1 MRILTK
7 LRKFSKPLLV
17 WILAILLLAL
27 LVNNRHH
34 KTGTFNWMTPLWADQ
49 AGYYVYLPSL
59 FIYNFDPKTFPKDI
73 EKNTGLGFSLDL
85 ENDKV
90 VTRYT
95 CGIAILQAPFFIFIH
110 ILAAIFDQPQD
121 GFSGIYHQV
130 PNLAA
135 VFYCILGIFF
145 LWKFL
150 LFYYK
155 QSVVIFTIIALF
167 FGTNLYYYAVDSTGM
182 SHIYSFTL
190 FAIVAWLSK
199 KRLSD
204 EHRNSSFYS
213 ITWSLIFA
221 LIVLIRPTNILIFP
235 FLFCLDCKSIDEFW
249 LRVKRFF
256 TSRDITI
263 MIVSFLFVFLPQLL
277 YWKYATGRYI
287 ADSYEGYG
295 FTNWM
300 SPKILELWFSPNNGL
315 FLYSPFYIAAIWGMI
330 LMIKH
335 KKFNGW
341 LILSTFAIITYVFAS
356 WFVFSFG
363 CGYGSRN
370 YVEYTALLALP
381 LGYLFTQIF
390 NYSKIKRIAII
401 TVLTFL
407 VLFNLKLV
415 YSYNRCFQGDVWDFQ
430 EYTAFFVNIQ
440 EYHQSLDMEGFEH
453 MTPEKEFSKTLYLPS
468 NKIYFL
474 KFKKAIVRTEV
485 ILEAKDSEAALVLAI
500 ETPDST
506 LYWSAIRLK
515 DQIADSKL
523 HKKQTVE
530 GEFWIP
536 VSLPKNATIATYIW
550 NLKKESLTVNELELS
565 IE

>member
-1 MRILTK
+1 MWILTK
-7 LRKFSKPLLV
+7 FWKPLVV
-17 WILAILLLAL
+17 WILAILLLTL

-59 FIYNFDPKTFPKDI
+59 FIYNFDPKTFPEDI
-73 EKNTGLGFSLDL
+73 EKKTGLGFSLDL
-85 ENDKV
+85 EKDKV

-110 ILAAIFDQPQD
+110 ILAGILNQPQD

-155 QSVVIFTIIALF
+155 QSVVIFTIVALF

-182 SHIYSFTL
+182 SHIYSFAL

-199 KRLSD
+199 MRLSD
-204 EHRNSSFYS
+204 EYRNSSFYS
-213 ITWSLIFA
+213 IAWSLIFA

-256 TSRDITI
+256 TSRDIAI
-263 MIVSFLFVFLPQLL
+263 MIVSFLLVFLPQFL

-295 FTNWM
+295 FTNWK

-341 LILSTFAIITYVFAS
+341 LILSTFVIITYVFAS

-363 CGYGSRN
+363 CSYGSRN
-370 YVEYTALLALP
+370 YVEYTALFALP
-381 LGYLFTQIF
+381 LGYLFTQII
-390 NYSKIKRIAII
+390 NYSKLKRIAII
-401 TVLTFL
+401 AVLTFL

-440 EYHQSLDMEGFEH
+440 KYHQSLDMEGFEH
-453 MTPEKEFSKTLYLPS
+453 MTPENEFSKTLYLPS

-474 KFKKAIVRTEV
+474 EFKKAIVRTEV

-506 LYWSAIRLK
+506 LYWSAVRLK
-515 DQIADSKL
+515 DHIEDSKL

-550 NLKKESLTVNELELS
+550 NLKKESLTVNELELT